1 MAKVSTFPKTTT
13 YRILD
18 ATIKKVDMAD
28 EVVQRATIT
37 IAQDGSAQT
46 GAIGYMPFAGDIVA
60 VTFMN
65 DSGAAFTVAAKVS
78 VTGGDVVSSTATLAD
93 NTSERKSTG
102 LTNNTG
108 LAKGAAITLTTGT
121 TAGSGPT
128 VAIIEV
134 EAKLNAIA

>member
-1 MAKVSTFPKTTT
+1 MTIQHTIQK
-13 YRILD
+13 
-18 ATIKKVDMAD
+18 IKKKNIGD

-37 IAQDGSAQT
+37 IEQDGSALT
-46 GAIGYMPFAGDIVA
+46 GGIGYMPFAGDIVA
-60 VTFMN
+60 CTFMN
-65 DSGAAFTVAAKVS
+65 DSGNAFTAAAKIA
-78 VTGGDVVSSTATLAD
+78 VTAGDVVSSTATLAD

-128 VAIIEV
+128 VAIVEV